1 MILFSFTAFVSL
13 LALPTAVHSKPH
25 CKLSPLDA
33 EWPSTEEWAALN
45 ASIQG
50 TLIKTTP
57 VASSCYPGNPFGST
71 EDCTIVKK
79 YWSYAAY
86 HSSWPESIDYSIYTN
101 NSCVPPGV
109 AGYTEGRG
117 CSIGAL
123 PQYIVNA
130 TTEEQVA
137 TAMQWASRRNI
148 RIVVKGTGH
157 DLSGRSTGA
166 YSLSIWT
173 HNFRHIVHRPSWSVP
188 GSNRTADVV
197 IVGSGNNWGSIYT
210 AVRAINRTVVGGQ
223 DATVGPG
230 GLIQNGGHGLLSSH
244 HGLASD
250 QVYQVTVIT
259 TDGRRLVANHA
270 ENEDLFW
277 AVRGGG
283 GGQFGV
289 VTEFVLKTHPVPANV
304 VTGGL
309 SFYPNRGVKASEL
322 ASWNALAETAR
333 MIPDLMDLGFTGTV
347 TALTKGAAMMLTGAN
362 ETVPGVAVSINLI
375 GYNTTTR
382 QMNSSLH
389 HLAAQIMHYHNSSAL
404 TLTYQPHSTQSYWTF
419 ANPDPLASRA
429 SGASSSMSSRL
440 LGRREL
446 TDLPKANLITHLQQ
460 VLKSQE
466 PEKGG
471 MLLLGLQGGPGP
483 ATTPPEMRGSVL
495 PAWRSA
501 YVHAMVY
508 GASINDTADP
518 AEALAAAAK
527 WHESTIEPVW
537 RRWAPDTGSYMNE
550 GNAFSGTWKKDFYGE
565 NYDRLLAIKRKYDP
579 DESLFVW
586 SGVGSDGWDYDL
598 RGGLLCRR

>member
-1 MILFSFTAFVSL
+1 MILSSFRVFTSL
-13 LALPTAVHSKPH
+13 LALASAVRAKSH

-33 EWPSTEEWAALN
+33 GWPSTEEWAALN

-50 TLIKTTP
+50 TLIKTAP
-57 VASSCYPGNPFGST
+57 AASSCYPGNPFGSA
-71 EDCTIVKK
+71 ENCTIVEK

-86 HSSWPESIDYSIYTN
+86 HSAWPESVDYSIYTN

-137 TAMQWASRRNI
+137 KAMRWASERDI

-173 HNFRHIVHRPSWSVP
+173 HNFRQVVHRPSWRVP
-188 GSNRTADVV
+188 ASNRTADVV
-197 IVGSGNNWGSIYT
+197 IIGSGNTWGSIYT
-210 AVRAINRTVVGGQ
+210 AVHEINRTVVGGE

-244 HGLASD
+244 YGLASD

-259 TDGRRLVANHA
+259 ADGRRLVANHA

-289 VTEFVLKTHPVPANV
+289 VIEFVLKTHPVPANV

-309 SFYPNRGVKASEL
+309 SFYPSRRGKASEL
-322 ASWNALAETAR
+322 ASWDAFAETAR
-333 MIPDLMDLGFTGTV
+333 MIPDLMDSGLTGTV
-347 TALTKGAAMMLTGAN
+347 TALTKESAMMLPGVN
-362 ETVPGVAVSINLI
+362 ETIQGVAVTISLI
-375 GYNTTTR
+375 GYNTTTK
-382 QMNSSLH
+382 QMNSSLR
-389 HLAAQIMHYHNSSAL
+389 HLAARITNHHNSSAL
-404 TLTYQPHSTQSYWTF
+404 SLSYQPPSAQSYWTL
-419 ANPDPLASRA
+419 ANPDPMGSKS
-429 SGASSSMSSRL
+429 SGASSSVSSRL

-446 TDLPKANLITHLQQ
+446 TELPKANLISYFQQ
-460 VLKSQE
+460 ILTSQD
-466 PEKGG
+466 PEKGA
-471 MLLLGLQGGPGP
+471 MLLFGLQGGRGP
-483 ATTPPEMRGSVL
+483 ATTPPEMRGSAL

-501 YVHAMVY
+501 YVHAMLY

-518 AEALAAAAK
+518 AEALATVAG
-527 WHESTIEPVW
+527 WYESAIEPVW

-550 GNAFSGTWKKDFYGE
+550 GNAFSRTWKKDFYGE
-565 NYDRLLAIKRKYDP
+565 NYDRLLAVKRKYDP
-579 DESLFVW
+579 GESLFVW
-586 SGVGSDGWDYDL
+586 SGVGSDRWDYDL
-598 RGGLLCRR
+598 RSGLLCQR

>member
-1 MILFSFTAFVSL
+1 MISFCFITFVSL
-13 LALPTAVHSKPH
+13 LSFPGAVHTVSH

-33 EWPSTEEWAALN
+33 EWPSNEEWAALN

-50 TLIKTTP
+50 TLIRTAP
-57 VASSCYPGNPFGST
+57 VASSCYTGNPFVST
-71 EDCTIVKK
+71 ESCTSVKK

-86 HSSWPESIDYSIYTN
+86 HSAWPESVDYSIYTN

-109 AGYTEGRG
+109 VGYTEGRG
-117 CSIGAL
+117 CTIGAL

-137 TAMQWASRRNI
+137 RAMLWASKRNI

-157 DLSGRSTGA
+157 DLNGRSTGA
-166 YSLSIWT
+166 YSLLIWT
-173 HNFRHIVHRPSWSVP
+173 RNFRHIVHQPSWPVP
-188 GSNRTADVV
+188 ASNHTEDV
-197 IVGSGNNWGSIYT
+197 IIIGSGNNWGSIYN
-210 AVRAINRTVVGGQ
+210 AVHAINRTVVGGQ

-289 VTEFVLKTHPVPANV
+289 VTEFVLKTYPVPANV
-304 VTGGL
+304 VSGGL
-309 SFYPNRGVKASEL
+309 SFYPSRSTKACEL
-322 ASWNALAETAR
+322 ASWDALAETTR
-333 MIPDLMDLGFTGTV
+333 LIPDLMDSGMTGTV
-347 TALTKGAAMMLTGAN
+347 TAMTKEAAIRLTGVK
-362 ETVPGVAVSINLI
+362 ESIPGVAVSINMI
-375 GYNTTTR
+375 GYNMTMTK
-382 QMNSSLH
+382 MNTSIH
-389 HLAAQIMHYHNSSAL
+389 HLAARIRKYSISSSL
-404 TLTYQPHSTQSYWTF
+404 TVTYQAPSAQSYWAF
-419 ANPDPLASRA
+419 VNPDPMASRA

-446 TDLPKANLITHLQQ
+446 TDLSRGDLITHLQQ
-460 VLKSQE
+460 ILTSQE
-466 PEKGG
+466 PEKGA

-483 ATTPPEMRGSVL
+483 AATSPEMRGSVL

-518 AEALAAAAK
+518 AEALATAAE
-527 WHESTIEPVW
+527 WYESTIEPVW

-550 GNAFSGTWKKDFYGE
+550 GNAFSKTWKKDFYGE
-565 NYDRLLAIKRKYDP
+565 NYDRLLAIKQRYD
-579 DESLFVW
+579 
-586 SGVGSDGWDYDL
+586 
-598 RGGLLCRR
+598 RRV